1 MKIQPGKTW
10 TAVVMC
16 SLCLALI
23 GCTAAQA
30 QVVQSEQERVTHP
43 EVQESDLSEAVAG
56 NSGFAFD
63 LYQALRGGADGSARQ
78 NLFYSPYSISVALA
92 MTYAGARGDTERQ
105 MADVLKFALSQ
116 ERLHPAL
123 NALDLLLASRGQ
135 GLESAE
141 EEQSFKLNLVNAI
154 WGQTGYEFLPQFL
167 DLLAQNYGAG
177 LRLLDFARA
186 PDRSRIAIN
195 DWVSEETAKKI
206 EDLLPPDA
214 ITSDT
219 VLVLTNAIYFNAKWK
234 SPFDPGATREGAF
247 HLLDGKEVSVPMM
260 TQMARFRYAEGDGV
274 QAIELPYAGD
284 ELSMVIL
291 LPAEG
296 QFESFADTL
305 DAEWADSFLR
315 RLQVQHL
322 QLTMPKFTFESGFQ
336 LKDTLSAMGAPEAF
350 TSAADFSGM
359 DGSRTLFIGDV
370 YHKAFVA
377 VDEAGTEAAAATAV
391 VMQKAMAGSQVTIDR
406 PFVFLIRDIQTGA
419 LLFLGQ
425 VVDPST

>member
-1 MKIQPGKTW
+1 MRIQLGKMW

-23 GCTAAQA
+23 GCTTAQA
-30 QVVQSEQERVTHP
+30 QVVQSEQERVTSP
-43 EVQESDLSEAVAG
+43 DVPESDLSEAIAG
-56 NSGFAFD
+56 NSAFAFD
-63 LYQALRGGADGSARQ
+63 LYRALRAGDGGSARQ

-92 MTYAGARGDTERQ
+92 MTYAGARGNTERQ
-105 MADVLKFALSQ
+105 MADVLHFALSQ

-123 NALDLLLASRGQ
+123 NALDLLLAGRGQ
-135 GLESAE
+135 GAE
-141 EEQSFKLNLVNAI
+141 EDSFKLNLVNAL
-154 WGQTGYEFLPQFL
+154 WGQTGYKFLPDFL
-167 DLLAQNYGAG
+167 DLLAENYGAG

-186 PDRSRIAIN
+186 PQESRTTIN
-195 DWVSEETAKKI
+195 DWVSEETESKI

-214 ITSDT
+214 INSDT

-234 SPFDPGATREGAF
+234 SPFDPGATGEGAF
-247 HLLDGKEVSVPMM
+247 HLLDGNEVSVPMM
-260 TQMARFRYAEGDGV
+260 RQMARFRYAEGDGV

-284 ELSMVIL
+284 ELSMVVL

-296 QFESFADTL
+296 TFESFAGTL
-305 DAEWADSFLR
+305 DAESAASILK
-315 RLQVQHL
+315 RLQVQHM

-336 LKDTLSAMGAPEAF
+336 LKDTLSAMGAPDAF
-350 TSAADFSGM
+350 TGAADFSGM
-359 DGSRTLFIGDV
+359 DGSQTLFIGDV

-391 VMQKAMAGSQVTIDR
+391 TMQKSMAAVQVTIDR

-425 VVDPST
+425 VVDPSA